1 MASDDDS
8 SPDALP
14 PVPLQFI
21 ASPRDAAALE
31 RLATQARADLER
43 INVPPPAWVLP
54 AESSTAEAPVL
65 DVLVAGAGMCG
76 QTAAFALRRE
86 GVTNI
91 RVIDRAARG
100 DEGPWGT
107 YARMLTLRSPK
118 HVGGPELGVP
128 SLSFR
133 AWYEAQHGDGSES
146 STEGTPGWLGL
157 HKIGRVDWRDYLL
170 WVRDTVGLQIDNG
183 VSLRSVSHVDG
194 GRVLLIE
201 LEDAQGRSETVRTR
215 QLVLALGRDGSGAP
229 RWPAFPSLRRA
240 DPHATGRVF
249 HSADRIDFAA
259 WEGRRIGVLGAG
271 ASAFDNAAC
280 ALEAGAAKVTLF
292 ARRTQLPQIN
302 KSKAAS
308 SHGFLRGFEG
318 LDDARKWRVYTYIF
332 DEQVPPPWETVRRC
346 DAHDDFELRLGTPW
360 DDVAPDED
368 GVTVTLP
375 DGGSE
380 RFDAVIFGTG
390 FDVDLLDRPEIAPYT
405 AQIDTWANHVSATE
419 AEHHPEPARFPYLGA
434 GFELRSADPA
444 SPQADA
450 LARMRLF
457 NWGATMSHGALA
469 GDIPGLSIGATRL
482 AQALARDLFVEDADR
497 HWERLQAHEEPELI
511 ATRWYV
517 ADKRPD

>member
-1 MASDDDS
+1 MASDAS
-8 SPDALP
+8 SSDALP

-21 ASPRDAAALE
+21 ASPRNAAALA
-31 RLATQARADLER
+31 RLAAQARDDLER
-43 INVPPPAWVLP
+43 INLPPPAWVLP
-54 AESSTAEAPVL
+54 AESATAEAPVL
-65 DVLVAGAGMCG
+65 DVLIAGAGMCG
-76 QTAAFALRRE
+76 QTAAYALRRE
-86 GVTNI
+86 GITNV
-91 RVIDRAARG
+91 RVVDQAARG
-100 DEGPWGT
+100 EEGPWGT
-107 YARMLTLRSPK
+107 FARMLTLRSPK

-133 AWYEAQHGDGSES
+133 AWYEAQHGAGVGSSDG
-146 STEGTPGWLGL
+146 GTPGWQAL

-170 WVRDTVGLQIDNG
+170 WVRDTVGLPVENR
-183 VSLRSVSHVDG
+183 VALRSVSQAEDG
-194 GRVLLIE
+194 RLLTIE
-201 LEDAQGRSETVRTR
+201 LEHPQGRRETVRAR

-229 RWPAFPSLRRA
+229 RWPAFPSLRRD
-240 DPHATGRVF
+240 DPLAAARLF
-249 HSADRIDFAA
+249 HSADAIDFAA
-259 WEGRRIGVLGAG
+259 WEGQRIAVLGAG

-280 ALEAGAAKVTLF
+280 ALEAGAAGVTLF
-292 ARRTQLPQIN
+292 ARRTELPQVN

-346 DAHDDFELRLGTPW
+346 DAHDAFELRLGSPW
-360 DDVAPDED
+360 EDVAADAD

-390 FDVDLLDRPEIAPYT
+390 FDVDLIDRPEIAGFT
-405 AQIDTWANHVSATE
+405 AQIDTWARHVSATE
-419 AEHHPEPARFPYLGA
+419 AQHHPEPARFPYLGP
-434 GFELRSADPA
+434 GFELSSTEPA
-444 SPQADA
+444 GPQSRA

-469 GDIPGLSIGATRL
+469 GDIPGLAIGATRL
-482 AQALARDLFVEDADR
+482 AQAIARDLFVEDADR
-497 HWERLQAHEEPELI
+497 HWELLQAHDEPELA

-517 ADKRPD
+517 PLGGAE